1 MGIPLFL
8 IAFIVFTFS
17 TNDIEA
23 QLSAMFGN
31 AVQAN
36 NCAQWTPWGPCI
48 WLKGSNPRWQ
58 RSYFDQLLP
67 GKNGCREHIFFKLLN
82 ERWSV
87 AFNNFYNY
95 LREITI
101 SQQQCG
107 QCSYQQSCG
116 RQCHRRGTF
125 DVINPLFVAER
136 ACAGVDQSMACESK
150 YIEGCK
156 HWPNPNI
163 QLPNVTRTMQD
174 IIDKIDYLTCIPQIK
189 PNGTSV
195 CRCCCHPYAPNET
208 TMKCELK
215 PYLNMNK
222 QYIYEKMESI
232 DD

>member
-87 AFNNFYNY
+87 
-95 LREITI
+95 
-101 SQQQCG
+101 
-107 QCSYQQSCG
+107 
-116 RQCHRRGTF
+116 
-125 DVINPLFVAER
+125 
-136 ACAGVDQSMACESK
+136 K
-150 YIEGCK
+150 
-156 HWPNPNI
+156 
-163 QLPNVTRTMQD
+163 
-174 IIDKIDYLTCIPQIK
+174 
-189 PNGTSV
+189 
-195 CRCCCHPYAPNET
+195 
-208 TMKCELK
+208 
-215 PYLNMNK
+215 
-222 QYIYEKMESI
+222 
-232 DD
+232 